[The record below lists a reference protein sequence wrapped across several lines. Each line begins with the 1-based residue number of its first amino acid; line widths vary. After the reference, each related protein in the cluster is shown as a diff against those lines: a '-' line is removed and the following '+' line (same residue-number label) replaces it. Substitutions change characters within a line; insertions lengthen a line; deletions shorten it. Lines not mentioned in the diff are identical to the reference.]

1 VEQDRQ
7 PEDERKDEAEHDVCA
22 ADDNKHEVSH
32 RAIRRVHQRGA
43 REAEERATHLATRT
57 RGQDSSG
64 AAGELVE
71 RQVPTGVML
80 AEARGSSFAIQVAD
94 ERRAPLHES
103 EDDPRDQAPE
113 HHGVLEMLRK

>member
-1 VEQDRQ
+1 VQQDRQ
-7 PEDERKDEAEHDVCA
+7 PEDEREHEAEHDVHA
-22 ADDNKHEVSH
+22 ADDNKHDVAH

-80 AEARGSSFAIQVAD
+80 AQVRGSSFAIEVAG
-94 ERRAPLHES
+94 ERHAPLHES
-103 EDDPRDQAPE
+103 KNHPRDQAPD
-113 HHGVLEMLRK
+113 HHALLEM